1 MARKQPTDAQI
12 LRIRE
17 VTAARNALPTVA
29 EMAAEMGLTERQV
42 RSVADGT
49 RYKGRAITDTEVFSS
64 APEVSNPVHR
74 MPGDGR

>member
-12 LRIRE
+12 LRILQ

-29 EMAAEMGLTERQV
+29 KMAKEMGLTERQV

-49 RYKGRAITDTEVFSS
+49 RYKGRISTVAEVFQ
-64 APEVSNPVHR
+64 APAEVSFPAVR
-74 MPGDGR
+74 IQGDER